1 MYAAVAFIEKKQ
13 LQRNINISGTRGKKV
28 DTSDGGVTYELED
41 RYTVLDDIKNTPRYW
56 KKAKYEMLAKLEN
69 LGSFQFFFTL
79 SCADMRWKEN
89 FAAILRD
96 QGLNLT
102 YTVVAD
108 ERGHCSTEIEVEFQ
122 KNGQMI
128 KKDIIRGACL
138 SRSGPVGH

>member
-13 LQRNINISGTRGKKV
+13 LQRNINIAGTRGKRV
-28 DTSDGGVTYELED
+28 ESIDGGISYELED
-41 RYTVLDDIKNTPRYW
+41 GYTVLDDVKNTPRYW

-96 QGLNLT
+96 KGLNIH
-102 YTVVAD
+102 YSVIQD
-108 ERGHCSTEIEVEFQ
+108 NQGHYKTEIEVEFQ
-122 KNGQMI
+122 KNGKTVIMEIQ
-128 KKDIIRGACL
+128 KYLEEEVDSSHL
-138 SRSGPVGH
+138 